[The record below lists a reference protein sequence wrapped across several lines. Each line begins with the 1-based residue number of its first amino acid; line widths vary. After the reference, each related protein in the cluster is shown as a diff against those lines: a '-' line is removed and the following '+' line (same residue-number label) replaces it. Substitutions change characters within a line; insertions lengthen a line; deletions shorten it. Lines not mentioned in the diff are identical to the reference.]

1 MKDTEDSKQPKE
13 VGCCDKKTEDKYFSF
28 ILVLANSYFLMRK
41 KYILNLDQFSSAAS
55 LCCYQNPFN
64 CWMHWKLCATACVF
78 SYLVRCYPEALRMN
92 IGWSASSAIIL
103 HKQRLGASTFQ
114 KAVKGIKSTIKLQG
128 L

>member
-55 LCCYQNPFN
+55 LCCRIPS
-64 CWMHWKLCATACVF
+64 TAECTENYVPLHVC
-78 SYLVRCYPEALRMN
+78 LVTL
-92 IGWSASSAIIL
+92 
-103 HKQRLGASTFQ
+103 LGA
-114 KAVKGIKSTIKLQG
+114 ILRH
-128 L
+128 LE